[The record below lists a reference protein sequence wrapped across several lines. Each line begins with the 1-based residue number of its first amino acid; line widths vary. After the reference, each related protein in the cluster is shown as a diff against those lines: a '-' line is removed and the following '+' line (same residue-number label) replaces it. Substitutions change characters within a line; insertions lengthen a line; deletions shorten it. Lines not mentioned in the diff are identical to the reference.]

1 MVAWSFFSAG
11 YYQLMKGIIMLPR
24 KVFYAFPYAN
34 NESSYST
41 YTSGLNSPMILEP
54 ERQFETLTSDEL
66 NTMPYEEFVRIADIP
81 LNQET
86 PTHIDAEWR
95 FANDENV
102 NNIKRGIFIDRLA
115 MSNEKD
121 VIPRFLKMHAEIDI
135 DELKT
140 KIVQGLMV
148 HYQNNTKSAQKNHT
162 SLRKFYTELMRQK
175 LSNNN
180 ADMIIRGYID
190 THTANE
196 ILANIRQIDMQCKG
210 IEAHLL
216 LGLKHNL
223 ALKSQALE
231 QIYVPSMIAM
241 LKKYN
246 RSDLDDMFFGITKM
260 GYKQLRDSNSMKQI
274 KAYID
279 YTSNKYTLLNAANN
293 KDPYLGVAKKSLEEL
308 RRDMSIGLG
317 Y

>member
-1 MVAWSFFSAG
+1 LFNS
-11 YYQLMKGIIMLPR
+11 K
-24 KVFYAFPYAN
+24 
-34 NESSYST
+34 ST
-41 YTSGLNSPMILEP
+41 GKIELL
-54 ERQFETLTSDEL
+54 TL
-66 NTMPYEEFVRIADIP
+66 I
-81 LNQET
+81 
-86 PTHIDAEWR
+86 AEWQ

-121 VIPRFLKMHAEIDI
+121 VIPRFLKMHDEIDVG
-135 DELKT
+135 ELKT

-148 HYQNNTKSAQKNHT
+148 HYQNNTENAQKNYV
-162 SLRKFYTELMRQK
+162 SLRKFYTDLM
-175 LSNNN
+175 
-180 ADMIIRGYID
+180 
-190 THTANE
+190 
-196 ILANIRQIDMQCKG
+196 RQIDMQCKG

-260 GYKQLRDSNSMKQI
+260 GYRQLRDSNSIKQI
-274 KAYID
+274 KTYID
-279 YTSNKYTLLNAANN
+279 YTSSKYTLLKVSSN
-293 KDPYLGVAKKSLEEL
+293 KDPYRDVAKKSLEEL
-308 RRDMSIGLG
+308 RRELLR
-317 Y
+317 